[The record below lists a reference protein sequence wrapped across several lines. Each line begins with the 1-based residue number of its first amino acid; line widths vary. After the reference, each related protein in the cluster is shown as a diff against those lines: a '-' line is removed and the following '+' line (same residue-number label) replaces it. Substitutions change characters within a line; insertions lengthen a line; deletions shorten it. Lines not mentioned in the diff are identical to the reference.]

1 MRELLRE
8 LKNMGMTIFF
18 SSHILSE
25 VADICTSI
33 AILEAGNLIA
43 YGDMDEMKKQL
54 RPHRLIQVKVLDGNL
69 ESLQEAL
76 LHVDLVGETVTGS
89 EIDLPS
95 DMLRFDF
102 SGSDEAL
109 SQLLGNLIN
118 QGIPLVTFNEVA
130 GDLED
135 VFLQVTRGIVN

>member
-1 MRELLRE
+1 
-8 LKNMGMTIFF
+8 MGKTIFF

-43 YGDMDEMKKQL
+43 FGDMDEMKKQL
-54 RPHRLIQVKVLDGNL
+54 RPHRLIQAKVLGGDL
-69 ESLQEAL
+69 TPLQEAL
-76 LHVDLVGETVTGS
+76 LHAEAVGETVTS
-89 EIDLPS
+89 SDIDLPL

-102 SGSDEAL
+102 SGNDEAL
-109 SQLLGNLIN
+109 SQLLSNLIS
-118 QGIPLVTFNEVA
+118 QGIPLVSFNEVT